1 METLPGMT
9 QISWGV
15 AQTSELGPMLSQLTE
30 MLNSCPTWALPTWV
44 LDPSED
50 NCRQAQH
57 LAETQW
63 DDCGNLAGSVLRV
76 RMQFCCQ
83 EVFTQLLCVLLPLF
97 SNCAFTS
104 LLYISWL
111 GATFEVCAH
120 LDVHRLRSCALC
132 GSQELI
138 RASKSHRRCEGR
150 STND

>member
-1 METLPGMT
+1 
-9 QISWGV
+9 
-15 AQTSELGPMLSQLTE
+15 MLSQLTE

-76 RMQFCCQ
+76 GMQFCCQ

-111 GATFEVCAH
+111 GATLRCARISMSTGCVPAH
-120 LDVHRLRSCALC
+120 CVAV
-132 GSQELI
+132 
-138 RASKSHRRCEGR
+138 KS
-150 STND
+150 